1 METNNQRSENFNRS
15 NEPVKQQDNKNKF
28 DQEQKDKNASGK
40 KPVYI
45 KDMPPIDGARPG
57 VI

>member
-1 METNNQRSENFNRS
+1 MKTNNQNSGSGNRQKENR
-15 NEPVKQQDNKNKF
+15 KQSQVN
-28 DQEQKDKNASGK
+28 QPEKDKNASNK
-40 KPVYI
+40 KTVYI